1 MLALVASPGSET
13 GVEPRDVPEPT
24 PAADE
29 AIIAVRAISLNRG
42 EINRLT
48 SAEAGWRPGWDLAG
62 VVAQSAR
69 SGKGP
74 ADGTRVVGFM
84 PGGAWAER
92 VAVPLARLT
101 ELPDAVSFAAASTLP
116 VAGLTAL
123 RTLRHGGLLLGR
135 RVLITGAAGGVGRFA
150 VQLAARADARVTA
163 VAGSPERGGGLREL
177 GATEI
182 ITAIESAA
190 GPFDLILESVGGPS
204 LAAALGLIAAGGTIV
219 TFGNSSRQDTTIN
232 IGAFYGKS
240 GARIIGYSLLAPVLE
255 PFGPDLAYLAL
266 LVAQNLLDP
275 QIGYQGSWRAIGEAM
290 AALRNRQVQ
299 GKAVLSVD

>member
-1 MLALVASPGSET
+1 MLALVTSPGSET
-13 GVEPRDVPEPT
+13 GVELRDVPEPT

-29 AIIAVRAISLNRG
+29 AIIAARAISLNRG

-62 VVAQSAR
+62 VVAQPAR
-69 SGKGP
+69 NGKGP
-74 ADGTRVVGFM
+74 ADGARVVGFM

-163 VAGSPERGGGLREL
+163 VAGSPERGGGLHEL

-204 LAAALGLIAAGGTIV
+204 LAAAMGLIAAGGTIV

>member
-1 MLALVASPGSET
+1 MLALVTSPTSET
-13 GVEPRDVPEPT
+13 RIELRDVSEPT

-29 AIIAVRAISLNRG
+29 AIIAVRAISLNPG
-42 EINRLT
+42 EINRLAST
-48 SAEAGWRPGWDLAG
+48 EDGWRPGWDLAG
-62 VVAQSAR
+62 IVAQPASN
-69 SGKGP
+69 GKGQ
-74 ADGTRVVGFM
+74 ARGTRVVGFM

-92 VAVPLARLT
+92 VAVPLTRLA

-135 RVLITGAAGGVGRFA
+135 RALITGAAGGVGRFA
-150 VQLAARADARVTA
+150 VQLAARADAQVTA
-163 VAGSPERGGGLREL
+163 VAGSPERGAGLREL

-182 ITAIESAA
+182 ITAIESAT

-219 TFGNSSRQDTTIN
+219 TFGNSSRQDTTVN
-232 IGAFYGKS
+232 IGAFYSKS
-240 GARIIGYSLLAPVLE
+240 GARIVGYSLLAPVLE

-275 QIGYQGSWRAIGEAM
+275 QIGYEGSWRNVGEAM
-290 AALRNRQVQ
+290 AALRNRQIQ
-299 GKAVLSVD
+299 GKAVLNID